1 MIRQTASAINM
12 LVSAYKSVL
21 THSFIK
27 EFVVGG
33 VKTLSKACAVPLLL
47 SPVFITSF
55 ALAADPSSNP
65 NEPIEITKGESYTD
79 IVGQEVSIPDSDR
92 SWISNTDG
100 TFSGSWDSVNFST
113 SNNIVI
119 RAEGKEQKSS
129 TTVNVQSTGQKH
141 ILKNISESSYVYGIY
156 NKGSDFTITSAN
168 DLSLSSENTYA
179 GDKNQNTYG
188 VFNSNS
194 IVNSKEFLETEDAET
209 MGISTVQDDV
219 SLKIKVTDGSFSLN
233 VLDKTITNNQN
244 QSSVY
249 GIYSSLINYSALV
262 DQILGTSIID
272 NYDKTLTTSLTA
284 NSININVNCEGD
296 KGGNSYGIYA
306 FTAAQPPSK
315 TTGTNKI
322 DLTSNLGNIVI
333 ESNNGNAIFIQGS
346 QDAKTEVNLTSAK
359 NNEITLTGKS
369 TISHTQN
376 SMFYV
381 ENGKLNLVA
390 ENGINKLNSLS
401 SVGQGILVYS
411 GDVTLKGKENHI
423 NTSGSGIVTYE
434 SSLFQTSKGQYT
446 NTTKLLALD
455 GDNYLSSETTALNS
469 NDNTC
474 IELLSNVGNNIV
486 KAYKFN
492 NSNFDDTQRQSV
504 IKSESGSISLVA
516 NSEHGENLIR
526 SNNDNVSYD
535 FNSLGINA
543 LYASNKEQNEG
554 FQIYLKAHTNKL
566 LGSVIAESASKIKIS
581 GTENYISSGSWHDI
595 NNVREAFSYAV
606 TTRNYQNSS
615 SEITIEAMDA
625 GFNDIR
631 TSNNP
636 LSSKLVSERVVF
648 AVDKGVINISGTSN
662 IATKFW
668 SDENAEGYQYNN
680 TSMALVAAATEN
692 ADDFVDSP
700 SSLTDD
706 ERSHINLNYGKG
718 STITGDI
725 VSGYG
730 GDIQIT
736 EQASVSTASARA
748 AAPAMTI
755 RGNVLAGNGGKLN
768 LELGE
773 GSFWY
778 GRADDYQDAGED
790 HGDGA
795 DNSFYNPAFS
805 NEITS
810 SGTVDVKLAT
820 NATWKMLGQSW
831 LTSLENNGVVDL
843 SNEFVSSTTDS
854 EVSIEN
860 THALTVQ
867 KLTGNGTFVMSL
879 DHTDHA
885 NSDMLY
891 AKNATGTYTLQLKE
905 MPNGWENIDKDN
917 ALRFATLQG
926 GATFNPEVE
935 VVNQGAQNY
944 KLLIEARPYEVND
957 KENAEYNGDGGLTLA
972 KPGQDNVDD
981 FFELSEDKSEEITTA
996 SLAKANEESVDALA
1010 EETADSAASEINNF
1024 VISQAVSTGLSDI
1037 GRTILNMSRANYAN
1051 AVYMD
1056 TLNKRQGEARFGMS
1070 EDNGV
1075 WVRLRHDNIGK
1086 EDSFRTHNT
1095 MLELGYDIKNLVEGG
1110 QWHTGIALDYMNG
1123 QSDYHNVSGD
1133 GDIQRYGAWFYSTWL
1148 SDSGHYADFVL
1159 KYGHLKNDFDIYTPE
1174 GYNVTGDY
1182 SNNVVSISGEYGYK
1196 FANAAGWFAEP
1207 QVQLQY
1213 SYVSEADYTT
1223 SQGTKVEVD
1232 SIDSLIARAGV
1243 RLGKD
1248 FNAEYPISLYL
1259 RADVLHEFLGDQDLS
1274 AIDESRI
1281 DVTYENDDTWYS
1293 AGVGLSVMTS
1303 PDTYF
1308 FIEGEQVFGADNDDT
1323 YTLSG
1328 GFRHNF

>member
-1 MIRQTASAINM
+1 M
-12 LVSAYKSVL
+12 LW
-21 THSFIK
+21 
-27 EFVVGG
+27 GG

-47 SPVFITSF
+47 SPVFFSS
-55 ALAADPSSNP
+55 LVNADP
-65 NEPIEITKGESYTD
+65 Y
-79 IVGQEVSIPDSDR
+79 PDSATDPIVITNGQNYSIENGGTVNKDNQTD

-113 SNNIVI
+113 SSDKIISTIN
-119 RAEGKEQKSS
+119 
-129 TTVNVQSTGQKH
+129 TTVENNETAETVKT
-141 ILKNISESSYVYGIY
+141 EIY
-156 NKGSDFTITSAN
+156 
-168 DLSLSSENTYA
+168 LSSEN
-179 GDKNQNTYG
+179 GENKL
-188 VFNSNS
+188 SNS
-194 IVNSKEFLETEDAET
+194 STDSTDVGIYNNKAITEIISRCDLILETVSSLTGKQKLSAIKNVNSFPFELDPNWGSTKDEEQKEDMSDIQADSNL
-209 MGISTVQDDV
+209 
-219 SLKIKVTDGSFSLN
+219 SLN
-233 VLDKTITNNQN
+233 IDGDLNITTSQTTSNNL
-244 QSSVY
+244 SEAY
-249 GIYSSLINYSALV
+249 GIYSKLENLGQQHDYDYVKNANTNISANNIIITTKTEGSGNTSGIYIKSEGSGNTLPPPFTMGGLLSGQNKINIKSENLTINS
-262 DQILGTSIID
+262 DTGIKID
-272 NYDKTLTTSLTA
+272 NRSGSIADLYIESKFSNTINFGYNHNIADENNA
-284 NSININVNCEGD
+284 INILNGSVHIKAENGDNRFETDFKDLKSGQTIINVTGGQLTIEGVNNYFFNNVRE
-296 KGGNSYGIYA
+296 GGGDGGPGGIYGSDNLSIEN
-306 FTAAQPPSK
+306 SK
-315 TTGTNKI
+315 HENKMEI
-322 DLTSNLGNIVI
+322 LAV
-333 ESNNGNAIFIQGS
+333 
-346 QDAKTEVNLTSAK
+346 K
-359 NNEITLTGKS
+359 NNEISS
-369 TISHTQN
+369 TSAAVRAKGNYSIRIETSG
-376 SMFYV
+376 
-381 ENGKLNLVA
+381 ENGLNIIKA
-390 ENGINKLNSLS
+390 YNIN
-401 SVGQGILVYS
+401 
-411 GDVTLKGKENHI
+411 
-423 NTSGSGIVTYE
+423 
-434 SSLFQTSKGQYT
+434 
-446 NTTKLLALD
+446 
-455 GDNYLSSETTALNS
+455 NS
-469 NDNTC
+469 NINDNQQYYIVGAEDGGQ
-474 IELLSNVGNNIV
+474 IELLAIAGTNLIKPNTEIKNLYVHALRAGKSSGVGQSSEYSGQIELRAKNNILYGSVLSEDGSLIKIEGQNNYIKSGNWRGKNKDAFRYGLFTTNNVKNSENSSITVTATDNGVNNIV
-486 KAYKFN
+486 L
-492 NSNFDDTQRQSV
+492 SD
-504 IKSESGSISLVA
+504 SI
-516 NSEHGENLIR
+516 
-526 SNNDNVSYD
+526 Y
-535 FNSLGINA
+535 
-543 LYASNKEQNEG
+543 
-554 FQIYLKAHTNKL
+554 
-566 LGSVIAESASKIKIS
+566 S
-581 GTENYISSGSWHDI
+581 GTGYTN
-595 NNVREAFSYAV
+595 
-606 TTRNYQNSS
+606 
-615 SEITIEAMDA
+615 IT
-625 GFNDIR
+625 
-631 TSNNP
+631 
-636 LSSKLVSERVVF
+636 ERVVY
-648 AVDKGVINISGTSN
+648 AADKGIININGTSN
-662 IATKFW
+662 ISTASW
-668 SDENAEGYQYNN
+668 IDDNASGYQYNS
-680 TSMALVAAATEN
+680 TSMALVAAASE
-692 ADDFVDSP
+692 DSGEFVEDP
-700 SSLTDD
+700 NSLTNDD
-706 ERSHINLNYGKG
+706 RSHINLNYGKG

-736 EQASVSTASARA
+736 EQASANTASARA
-748 AAPAMTI
+748 VAPAMTI

-926 GATFNPEVE
+926 GATFNPEVA

-957 KENAEYNGDGGLTLA
+957 EENAEYNGDGGLTLA

-981 FFELSEDKSEEITTA
+981 FFELSEDKGEEITTV
-996 SLAKANEESVDALA
+996 SLAKVNEESVDALA
-1010 EETADSAASEINNF
+1010 EETVDSAASEINNF

-1303 PDTYF
+1303 PNTYF

>member
-1 MIRQTASAINM
+1 MSW
-12 LVSAYKSVL
+12 
-21 THSFIK
+21 
-27 EFVVGG
+27 GG

-79 IVGQEVSIPDSDR
+79 IVGQEVSIPNSDR

-113 SNNIVI
+113 SNNKIINNVSI
-119 RAEGKEQKSS
+119 DNLATTNITIKGNSETKFTNNVNNEKVYGFYNRNGNLTLEQKEASKVDVSINNTSS
-129 TTVNVQSTGQKH
+129 SGNRTTYGIFNVNK
-141 ILKNISESSYVYGIY
+141 VYGQVDKIY
-156 NKGSDFTITSAN
+156 DEI
-168 DLSLSSENTYA
+168 L
-179 GDKNQNTYG
+179 GDT
-188 VFNSNS
+188 
-194 IVNSKEFLETEDAET
+194 L
-209 MGISTVQDDV
+209 DV
-219 SLKIKVTDGSFSLN
+219 SAVQADSKIVLKLKGTLSLN
-233 VLDKTITNNQN
+233 VQDEQEKGTQYGL
-244 QSSVY
+244 Y
-249 GIYSSLINYSALV
+249 GIYSSLYNYCGTNPQISQEIQSYEKNLETNIEADSISINTKVKSGPNSAI
-262 DQILGTSIID
+262 DAESSIVG
-272 NYDKTLTTSLTA
+272 KVTGE
-284 NSININVNCEGD
+284 NSIVLESKKGNINIQVTN
-296 KGGNSYGIYA
+296 
-306 FTAAQPPSK
+306 
-315 TTGTNKI
+315 GTIIKI
-322 DLTSNLGNIVI
+322 D
-333 ESNNGNAIFIQGS
+333 GS
-346 QDAKTEVNLTSAK
+346 PTNKTEVNLKSAK
-359 NNEITLTGKS
+359 DNIFIVSND
-369 TISHTQN
+369 ISY
-376 SMFYV
+376 SAPFRAALLVRY
-381 ENGKLNLVA
+381 GKLNVQTD
-390 ENGINKLNSLS
+390 NGINKLESTNNLQAIE
-401 SVGQGILVYS
+401 VAG
-411 GDVTLKGKENHI
+411 GDVCLKGKENIISAQGGGISLLSKPRTHNDKGLYQNKTEI
-423 NTSGSGIVTYE
+423 IATQGNNSLSAVRSGLNSEAETTLIFDAKLGNNIIKAIDTDPALSVGGNSSSGIVYSTGGCI
-434 SSLFQTSKGQYT
+434 S
-446 NTTKLLALD
+446 LLANED
-455 GDNYLSSETTALNS
+455 SGW
-469 NDNTC
+469 
-474 IELLSNVGNNIV
+474 NI
-486 KAYKFN
+486 
-492 NSNFDDTQRQSV
+492 
-504 IKSESGSISLVA
+504 ISP
-516 NSEHGENLIR
+516 NSE
-526 SNNDNVSYD
+526 NVSENNL
-535 FNSLGINA
+535 FNLAAIRARSEKQTDDN
-543 LYASNKEQNEG
+543 
-554 FQIYLKAHTNKL
+554 QIYLKAYANKL
-566 LGSVIAESASKIKIS
+566 LGSVVSEDVSKITVD
-581 GTENYISSGSWHDI
+581 GTKNYISSGSWREII
-595 NNVREAFSYAV
+595 NKGTYSYAV
-606 TTRNYQNSS
+606 MTMNSAHGTPKIDINASEAGINEIKVSDVYSGLGS
-615 SEITIEAMDA
+615 S
-625 GFNDIR
+625 
-631 TSNNP
+631 
-636 LSSKLVSERVVF
+636 SERVVY
-648 AVDKGVINISGTSN
+648 AADKGVININGTSN
-662 IATKFW
+662 ISTASW
-668 SDENAEGYQYNN
+668 IDENAEGYQYNN

-692 ADDFVDSP
+692 ADDFVDP
-700 SSLTDD
+700 DSLTYDD
-706 ERSHINLNYGKG
+706 RSHINLNYGKG

-730 GDIQIT
+730 GDIRIT
-736 EQASVSTASARA
+736 EQTSANTASARA
-748 AAPAMTI
+748 IAPAMTI

-790 HGDGA
+790 HGA

-831 LTSLENNGVVDL
+831 LTSLDNNGVVDL

-957 KENAEYNGDGGLTLA
+957 EENAEYNGDGGLTLA

-981 FFELSEDKSEEITTA
+981 FFELSEDKGEEITTV
-996 SLAKANEESVDALA
+996 SLAKVNEESVDALA

-1243 RLGKD
+1243 RLGKE

-1303 PDTYF
+1303 PNTYF

>member
-1 MIRQTASAINM
+1 
-12 LVSAYKSVL
+12 
-21 THSFIK
+21 
-27 EFVVGG
+27 
-33 VKTLSKACAVPLLL
+33 
-47 SPVFITSF
+47 
-55 ALAADPSSNP
+55 
-65 NEPIEITKGESYTD
+65 
-79 IVGQEVSIPDSDR
+79 
-92 SWISNTDG
+92 
-100 TFSGSWDSVNFST
+100 
-113 SNNIVI
+113 
-119 RAEGKEQKSS
+119 
-129 TTVNVQSTGQKH
+129 
-141 ILKNISESSYVYGIY
+141 
-156 NKGSDFTITSAN
+156 
-168 DLSLSSENTYA
+168 
-179 GDKNQNTYG
+179 
-188 VFNSNS
+188 
-194 IVNSKEFLETEDAET
+194 

-219 SLKIKVTDGSFSLN
+219 SLKINVTDGNFSLN
-233 VLDKTITNNQN
+233 VEDKTSCDNQN
-244 QSSVY
+244 QSLVY
-249 GIYSSLINYSALV
+249 GIYSSLINYSAGLDPLV
-262 DQILGTSIID
+262 GASIID
-272 NYDKTLTTSLTA
+272 NYDKDLTTSIEA
-284 NSININVNCEGD
+284 NSINIEVNCSGD
-296 KGGNSYGIYA
+296 KEGTAYGIYA
-306 FTAAQPPSK
+306 RTGAQDPSK
-315 TTGTNKI
+315 ITGTNKI
-322 DLTSNLGNIVI
+322 DLTSKSGDIIIN
-333 ESNNGNAIFIQGS
+333 SNNGIAVFVQGV
-346 QDAKTEVNLTSAK
+346 QDAKTEVNLTSGK
-359 NNEITLTGKS
+359 DNLITLTGTS
-369 TISHTQN
+369 SFTHLHN
-376 SMFYV
+376 GAFYV
-381 ENGKLNLVA
+381 ENGEINLKA
-390 ENGINKLNSLS
+390 ENGINKIESLNSVS
-401 SVGQGILVYS
+401 YGIMVNS
-411 GDVTLKGKENHI
+411 GNVTLTGKANYLETSKIGMQVRNYNDLQEEN
-423 NTSGSGIVTYE
+423 NTIKFLATQGDNTILSE
-434 SSLFQTSKGQYT
+434 QTSLYSYE
-446 NTTKLLALD
+446 NTL
-455 GDNYLSSETTALNS
+455 
-469 NDNTC
+469 
-474 IELLSNVGNNIV
+474 IELKSEFGNNIV
-486 KAYKFN
+486 TGFKLSDVDLDDSSVRHVI
-492 NSNFDDTQRQSV
+492 NSTG
-504 IKSESGSISLVA
+504 GSINLIA
-516 NSEHGENLIR
+516 NEEHGENLIK
-526 SNNDNVSYD
+526 SNNISYR
-535 FNSLGINA
+535 A
-543 LYASNKEQNEG
+543 LYATNKIQNQKN
-554 FQIYLKAHTNKL
+554 QIYLNAYKNTL
-566 LGSVIAESASKIKIS
+566 YGSVVAEYAAKINIK
-581 GTENYISSGSWHDI
+581 GTENCINTESWHKNMSDTY
-595 NNVREAFSYAV
+595 SYAV
-606 TTRNYQNSS
+606 LTRNFENAS
-615 SEITIEAMDA
+615 SEISINAEDS

-631 TSNNP
+631 VENRRP
-636 LSSKLVSERVVF
+636 LGSERVVY
-648 AVDKGVINISGTSN
+648 AADKGIININGTSN
-662 IATKFW
+662 ISTASW
-668 SDENAEGYQYNN
+668 IDENASGYQYNS

-692 ADDFVDSP
+692 ADDFVEDP
-700 SSLTDD
+700 NSLTDVD
-706 ERSHINLNYGKG
+706 RSHINLNYGKG

-736 EQASVSTASARA
+736 EQTSANTASARA

-773 GSFWY
+773 GSVWY
-778 GRADDYQDAGED
+778 GRADDYQDAGDD
-790 HGDGA
+790 HGSEA

-805 NEITS
+805 NEIIS

-831 LTSLENNGVVDL
+831 LTSLDNNGVVDL

-957 KENAEYNGDGGLTLA
+957 EENAEYNGDGGLTLA

-981 FFELSEDKSEEITTA
+981 FFELSEDKGEEITTA
-996 SLAKANEESVDALA
+996 SLAKVNEESVDALA
-1010 EETADSAASEINNF
+1010 EETAESAASEINNF

-1303 PDTYF
+1303 PNTYF

>member
-1 MIRQTASAINM
+1 M
-12 LVSAYKSVL
+12 LW
-21 THSFIK
+21 
-27 EFVVGG
+27 GG

-47 SPVFITSF
+47 SPVFFSS
-55 ALAADPSSNP
+55 LVNADP
-65 NEPIEITKGESYTD
+65 Y
-79 IVGQEVSIPDSDR
+79 PDSATDPIVITNGQNYSIENGGTVNKDNQTD

-113 SNNIVI
+113 SSDKIISTVN
-119 RAEGKEQKSS
+119 
-129 TTVNVQSTGQKH
+129 TTVENNETAETVKT
-141 ILKNISESSYVYGIY
+141 EIY
-156 NKGSDFTITSAN
+156 
-168 DLSLSSENTYA
+168 LSSENGENKLSNKSSEKTVVGIYNNKA
-179 GDKNQNTYG
+179 ITEINSTGSLTISSENESS
-188 VFNSNS
+188 SNS
-194 IVNSKEFLETEDAET
+194 S
-209 MGISTVQDDV
+209 
-219 SLKIKVTDGSFSLN
+219 VTL
-233 VLDKTITNNQN
+233 
-244 QSSVY
+244 
-249 GIYSSLINYSALV
+249 SA
-262 DQILGTSIID
+262 IR
-272 NYDKTLTTSLTA
+272 NA
-284 NSININVNCEGD
+284 
-296 KGGNSYGIYA
+296 
-306 FTAAQPPSK
+306 
-315 TTGTNKI
+315 
-322 DLTSNLGNIVI
+322 NIVPY
-333 ESNNGNAIFIQGS
+333 EPDPSTWT
-346 QDAKTEVNLTSAK
+346 DH
-359 NNEITLTGKS
+359 NEEMSDIKS
-369 TISHTQN
+369 
-376 SMFYV
+376 
-381 ENGKLNLVA
+381 
-390 ENGINKLNSLS
+390 S
-401 SVGQGILVYS
+401 SIL
-411 GDVTLKGKENHI
+411 KI
-423 NTSGSGIVTYE
+423 NTSGDLNIAASLLSNNYGTGSNAYGISSELQNLGAPSSVYDKDAETIIEAKNIAITAKTKGSGTGFGIYMNSIGLGNNSLMPVGGVLTRENAINIEGYSTTINADIGIYIENNSTTDTFLNIESETGNTIQYGYNSDNRSQNYGLLIVDGKVNLTAKNGNNKIYTNNDNDDE
-434 SSLFQTSKGQYT
+434 IISVRGGEVIINGKNNYFNGHNRGISGDVSPKELFEEKIEICAVENNEIISDYLAVYAEQDFSIKISSTGENGTNILKAYNKNYSNINDNQQYSIVTSKGGNVELNAVHGT
-446 NTTKLLALD
+446 NLIQPNLEINNEHNWLHVHALRAQNAGSTD
-455 GDNYLSSETTALNS
+455 GDQIKLIAKNNMLYGSVLSENSASIRIEGQNNYINSGTWRGKNKIAFRYGLYTTNNGQNAKNSSITVTAT
-469 NDNTC
+469 DNG
-474 IELLSNVGNNIV
+474 VNNIV
-486 KAYKFN
+486 L
-492 NSNFDDTQRQSV
+492 SDSMC
-504 IKSESGSISLVA
+504 SGT
-516 NSEHGENLIR
+516 G
-526 SNNDNVSYD
+526 Y
-535 FNSLGINA
+535 
-543 LYASNKEQNEG
+543 
-554 FQIYLKAHTNKL
+554 TNK
-566 LGSVIAESASKIKIS
+566 
-581 GTENYISSGSWHDI
+581 T
-595 NNVREAFSYAV
+595 
-606 TTRNYQNSS
+606 
-615 SEITIEAMDA
+615 
-625 GFNDIR
+625 
-631 TSNNP
+631 
-636 LSSKLVSERVVF
+636 ERVVY
-648 AVDKGVINISGTSN
+648 AADKGIININGTSN
-662 IATKFW
+662 ISTASW
-668 SDENAEGYQYNN
+668 IDDNASGYQYNS

-692 ADDFVDSP
+692 ADDFVDDP
-700 SSLTDD
+700 NNTLEDKD
-706 ERSHINLNYGKG
+706 RSHINLNYGKG

-736 EQASVSTASARA
+736 EQASANTASARA
-748 AAPAMTI
+748 IAPAMTI

-790 HGDGA
+790 HGA

-810 SGTVDVKLAT
+810 SGTVDVKLVT

-957 KENAEYNGDGGLTLA
+957 EENAEYNGDGGLTLA

-981 FFELSEDKSEEITTA
+981 FFELSEDKGEEITTA

-1010 EETADSAASEINNF
+1010 EETAESAASEINNF

-1281 DVTYENDDTWYS
+1281 DVTYANDDTWYS

-1303 PDTYF
+1303 PNTYF